1 MNGSLMHKTLL
12 GLGISLFLAA
22 AGGTALEIRYGR
34 TPAADPLAAA
44 ISGIPAAREEAK
56 EPATVLFT
64 GDIMLGR
71 YVHTLSEMY
80 GADYPFRKISAELRA
95 HDLTVGNLEGPV
107 FAGAPETPINSVS
120 FSFLP
125 EKARLLAEAG
135 FDALNLGNNHT
146 YDHGRSKY
154 EETKALLSA
163 EGLLSFGHALYADA
177 GGAASVG
184 IRNERLALVGMNATY
199 PSFVLEDAEEFVR
212 KIRSEEPEAFLAVNI
227 HWGEEYQ
234 KKSNARQREIA
245 HALADAGA
253 DLLVGHHPHLAQ
265 EIEVYRGKAIFYS
278 LGNFIFDQYASADT
292 KEGLLVRMSLTPG
305 EVRYE
310 LLPADLGRSQ
320 PELMPEDK
328 KTAWLAELARRGEQ
342 VLESQVGAG
351 SLMLPR

>member
-1 MNGSLMHKTLL
+1 
-12 GLGISLFLAA
+12 
-22 AGGTALEIRYGR
+22 
-34 TPAADPLAAA
+34 
-44 ISGIPAAREEAK
+44 
-56 EPATVLFT
+56 
-64 GDIMLGR
+64 
-71 YVHTLSEMY
+71 
-80 GADYPFRKISAELRA
+80 
-95 HDLTVGNLEGPV
+95 
-107 FAGAPETPINSVS
+107 
-120 FSFLP
+120 
-125 EKARLLAEAG
+125 
-135 FDALNLGNNHT
+135 
-146 YDHGRSKY
+146 
-154 EETKALLSA
+154 
-163 EGLLSFGHALYADA
+163 
-177 GGAASVG
+177 
-184 IRNERLALVGMNATY
+184 MNATY

-253 DLLVGHHPHLAQ
+253 DLLVGHHPHVAQ

-328 KTAWLAELARRGEQ
+328 KTAWLSELARRGEQ

-351 SLMLPR
+351 SLRLLR